1 MKNILKKVL
10 IAGVLVA
17 FGAFFYFKV
26 HPEIST
32 FLGKTNFLGA
42 SGETKKTEDDE
53 AKKMEPS
60 AKNRLSGD
68 SSAKKSESN
77 QSVASDKKDLP
88 QSSSTTQPK
97 TTTGTLPA
105 SKPVPWIKGE
115 PGPSLRAQIEQGRSV
130 ADILKNVD
138 LSIPQVRARVVAE
151 MSSLDERQQKAVLD
165 KAAQLNIPVRI
176 EGPGHKVSL
185 LYDFLGDK
193 PVYRTTLNINA
204 AISTGANLL
213 NAAPYGLDG
222 TGMTVG
228 LWDEARARIDH
239 VELAG
244 KVTIMDGVTANS
256 DHSTHCAGTIAG
268 KGVDAKA
275 KGMGIGT
282 RINSFDWNS
291 DYAEMT
297 ANAAV
302 TATQTNML
310 SISSHSYGMGLTNVA
325 SIYNPYL
332 GVYEAEAVKTDGVAY
347 AAPYHLIFWAAGN
360 EQADYTTRG
369 GYQSITFNGL
379 AKNVITIGAA
389 DDAVTSGT
397 RNPAVGTLAYFSS
410 EGPCDDGRIKPDV
423 VGNGVSVYSCVAT
436 STNSYDGTYSGTS
449 MATPNASGS
458 AALLVQL
465 YKSNFRGQIPKA
477 STLKALMIHT
487 ADDVGRPGPDYQYG
501 WGYLNVKA
509 AADVI
514 LAHKGSL
521 AAPKIHEGSI
531 TSASKVQ
538 TNSFVWDGSSP
549 IRATL
554 VWTDPAGTA
563 RATDNSHSHVANL
576 VHDLD
581 LKITGPN
588 GFVTNLPYV
597 MPYVGT
603 WTTNSMTNNAVTG
616 TNKVDNVER
625 IDIPAP
631 TQPGTYTITVGMYG
645 TNALTQTN
653 QAYSL
658 IVTGGVNVEAN
669 PEPVVNLTAP
679 VGGALLLPG
688 ATYPITATATD
699 MAVGGASGQVSKVE
713 FFDGATPLG
722 EDTVAPYEFAWTP
735 TTSGSHV
742 ITAKATDNEGATAV
756 SSGANVTVL
765 IGNGKPTISSFSPAA
780 GIAGDSVTINGN
792 NLGVTSSVRFGSLA
806 ATFATNSVSQI
817 TATVPTGAVTAPI
830 TISSS
835 YGSETSSLNFSIL
848 PIVFREDF
856 SSITLGDSTSSFGS
870 LLAWGGNTNF
880 PSANLVKVYQAGGVV
895 KLGSGSAAGSI
906 TSRGINLAGNGG
918 AFTVSFNVKG
928 WSTVEG
934 SIKVTAGLQS
944 QTVTYAATMSD
955 AYETKTLNFTGGTS
969 ATTIRIETTSKRA
982 FIDDVVVTATV
993 PTSPPVITSPSSAG
1007 GIAGQTF
1014 SYQIAASNSP
1024 TSFGAS
1030 GLPAWASI
1038 NTTSGV
1044 ISGPNPTSG
1053 TNVVSI
1059 TASNSVGVG
1068 STNLTI
1074 TILPSGGGG
1083 GGSSFSGV
1091 LAGWDVSGQSSYG
1104 TSPLAASSA
1113 AVNTTVGSLTKGS
1126 GFAAGGTASSRAW
1139 GYGSSTTAANT
1150 TNSGTA
1156 ISNSSFFTFT
1166 VKANDGYTLSL
1177 SSISAFNY
1185 RRSNNG
1191 AQSGL
1196 LQYQINSGS
1205 FVNIATVSFSSTSNS
1220 GASIGS
1226 TDLSFITQ
1234 LQGLPA
1240 SSTVTFRCVLF
1251 NTAGTGGTWYIY
1263 DKDNTP
1269 ANDFEVVGTVTSI
1282 NSSPSPSIV
1291 ISDSLAAVNTVYGTA
1306 SSNPSRFT
1314 VSGANLTE
1322 GITVTPPAG
1331 FEVSAGNTNGFAG
1344 KRSSIIVGSS
1354 GTLSNTPIYV
1364 RLAADTDVNTY
1375 SGDIVC
1381 SSAGASDVTVAT
1393 VASTVSPKNVSVSA
1407 DFLRKT
1413 YGNEDPELTYSASDA
1428 APFSGALERDAGENA
1443 GSYRIR
1449 RGQLTGGMNYNIL
1462 FTENDLEIV
1471 RKNLFITAN
1480 GITKSF
1486 GQTLSLGAGQTGFTA
1501 SGLQNNETIGSVTLT
1516 ASGGT
1521 GSLERGGPYILIP
1534 SGATGGTFSSQNY
1547 DLFYNPGLLSV
1558 APPTLEEWMSI
1569 AYPQLSNADRAP
1581 GADPDGDGISNLM
1594 EYFVGSDPTL
1604 PAGSSSS
1611 LVKITNGPSNTFS
1624 MTYQR
1629 AKGVTNV
1636 SSAVQATADLSN
1648 SSSWGTNGVQETVAD
1663 KGSSY
1668 EEVTA
1673 TVTNAPGATKMFMRL
1688 KVSQP

>member
-32 FLGKTNFLGA
+32 FLGKKNFLGA

-77 QSVASDKKDLP
+77 QTVVSDKKDLP

-115 PGPSLRAQIEQGRSV
+115 SGPSLRAQIEQGRSV

-332 GVYEAEAVKTDGVAY
+332 GVYEAEAVNTDGVAY

-521 AAPKIHEGSI
+521 AAPKILEGSI

-806 ATFATNSVSQI
+806 ATFAAISASQI

-830 TISSS
+830 TISNS
-835 YGSETSSLNFSIL
+835 YGSVTSSSNFSIL

-856 SSITLGDSTSSFGS
+856 SSITQGDSTSFFGS
-870 LLAWGGNTNF
+870 SVAWGGNTNF
-880 PSANLVKVYQAGGVV
+880 PSTKLVKVYQAGGVA
-895 KLGSGSAAGSI
+895 KLGSSSTAGSI
-906 TSRGINLAGNGG
+906 SSREVNLAENGG
-918 AFTVSFNVKG
+918 AFTVSFKVKG
-928 WSTVEG
+928 WNTVEG
-934 SIKVTAGLQS
+934 SIKVTAGAQS
-944 QTVTYAATMSD
+944 QTVTYAATMSGD
-955 AYETKTLNFTGGTS
+955 FESKTLNFTGGTS
-969 ATTIRIETTSKRA
+969 ATTIKIETTSKRA

-1007 GIAGQTF
+1007 GIAGQAF

-1044 ISGPNPTSG
+1044 ISGPNPTAG

-1091 LAGWDVSGQSSYG
+1091 LAGWDFSGYSGAGPSPQAPTTNDANVTIGGLTRGSAFG
-1104 TSPLAASSA
+1104 TSGSPAG
-1113 AVNTTVGSLTKGS
+1113 NTWGTTVSVTS
-1126 GFAAGGTASSRAW
+1126 PTSA
-1139 GYGSSTTAANT
+1139 TTAVTANSFITLSLKANT
-1150 TNSGTA
+1150 
-1156 ISNSSFFTFT
+1156 
-1166 VKANDGYTLSL
+1166 GYTLSL
-1177 SSISAFNY
+1177 GGISAYNV
-1185 RRSNNG
+1185 RRSASGPTTGQWQYSVNG
-1191 AQSGL
+1191 SSFTDIGTAITWGSTTTSAGNSQTAITLSGITALQSL
-1196 LQYQINSGS
+1196 
-1205 FVNIATVSFSSTSNS
+1205 SST
-1220 GASIGS
+1220 
-1226 TDLSFITQ
+1226 T
-1234 LQGLPA
+1234 
-1240 SSTVTFRCVLF
+1240 TVTFRCVLWGASA
-1251 NTAGTGGTWYIY
+1251 TTGTWYL
-1263 DKDNTP
+1263 NQFQTG
-1269 ANDFEVVGTVTSI
+1269 NDFEVVGTVTSI

-1480 GITKSF
+1480 VITKSF
-1486 GQTLSLGAGQTGFTA
+1486 GQTLFLGAGQTGFTA

-1521 GSLERGGPYILIP
+1521 GSLERGGPYILTP

-1569 AYPQLSNADRAP
+1569 AYPQLSSADRAP

>member
-1 MKNILKKVL
+1 MKNTLKKVL
-10 IAGVLVA
+10 LASLLVI
-17 FGAFFYFKV
+17 FGAFIYFRG
-26 HPEIST
+26 HPEVFSFIQNPKFFGVTS
-32 FLGKTNFLGA
+32 
-42 SGETKKTEDDE
+42 EIKKTKDDE

-68 SSAKKSESN
+68 SFAKKPESN
-77 QSVASDKKDLP
+77 QAPASDKNNLAASPSTAQP
-88 QSSSTTQPK
+88 QATA
-97 TTTGTLPA
+97 GILPA
-105 SKPVPWIKGE
+105 SKPVPRIKGVS
-115 PGPSLRAQIEQGRSV
+115 GPSLRAQVEQGRSI
-130 ADILKNVD
+130 AGILKNAD

-185 LYDFLGDK
+185 LYDFLGDE

-213 NAAPYGLDG
+213 NQAPYGLDG
-222 TGMTVG
+222 TGVTVG
-228 LWDEARARIDH
+228 LWDESRARTNH

-244 KVTIMDGVTANS
+244 KVTIMDGVSANS

-268 KGVDAKA
+268 KGVDVKA
-275 KGMGIGT
+275 KGMGIAT

-297 ANAAV
+297 AYAAV

-310 SISSHSYGMGLTNVA
+310 SISSHSYGVGLTNVA
-325 SIYNPYL
+325 SVYNPYL
-332 GVYEAEAVKTDGVAY
+332 GVYEAEAANTDEVAY

-369 GYQSITFNGL
+369 GYQSITFNAL

-521 AAPKIHEGSI
+521 AAPKILEGSI

-603 WTTNSMTNNAVTG
+603 WTTNSMTNNAVTA

-713 FFDGATPLG
+713 FFDGVTLLG
-722 EDTVAPYEFAWTP
+722 EDTVEPYELAWMP
-735 TTSGSHV
+735 TTSGAHI
-742 ITAKATDNEGATAV
+742 ITAKATDNQGATAV
-756 SSGANVTVL
+756 SPGVNVTVL
-765 IGNGKPTISSFSPAA
+765 VGDGKPTISSFSPAA

-806 ATFATNSVSQI
+806 ATFATNSASQI
-817 TATVPTGAVTAPI
+817 TATVPTSAVTAPI
-830 TISSS
+830 TISNS
-835 YGSETSSLNFSIL
+835 YGSVTSPSNFSIL

-856 SSITLGDSTSSFGS
+856 TSITTGNNTSTTGSSS
-870 LLAWGGNTNF
+870 LWAGNTNF
-880 PSANLVKVYQAGGVV
+880 PTVFNAWQSGGAVKIGSS
-895 KLGSGSAAGSI
+895 LLSGSIVSKA
-906 TSRGINLAGNGG
+906 INLAGNGG
-918 AFTVSFNVKG
+918 SFAVSFKVKG
-928 WSTVEG
+928 WTSVQPGE

-944 QTVTYAATMSD
+944 QTVTYAATMSGD
-955 AYETKTLNFTGGTS
+955 FESKTLNFTGGTS
-969 ATTIRIETTSKRA
+969 ATTIKIETTSKRA

-993 PTSPPVITSPSSAG
+993 ATSPPVITSASSAG
-1007 GIAGQTF
+1007 GIAGQAF
-1014 SYQIAASNSP
+1014 NYQIAASNSP

-1044 ISGPNPTSG
+1044 ISGPNPTAG

-1059 TASNSVGVG
+1059 TASNSVGLG

-1104 TSPLAASSA
+1104 TSPLAASSVA
-1113 AVNTTVGSLTKGS
+1113 INTTVGSLTKGS

-1139 GYGSSTTAANT
+1139 GYGTSTTAANT

-1205 FVNIATVSFSSTSNS
+1205 FVDIGTVNFSSTSS
-1220 GASIGS
+1220 AGASIGS
-1226 TDLSFITQ
+1226 TDLSTINR

-1251 NTAGTGGTWYIY
+1251 NTASTGGTWYIY
-1263 DKDNTP
+1263 DKDNTT

-1282 NSSPSPSIV
+1282 NPSPSPSIV
-1291 ISDSLAAVNTVYGTA
+1291 ISDSLAAVNTVFGTA

-1393 VASTVSPKNVSVSA
+1393 VASTVSPKTVSVSA

-1449 RGQLTGGMNYNIL
+1449 QGQLTGGINYNIL

-1521 GSLERGGPYILIP
+1521 GALDRGGPYTLMP
-1534 SGATGGTFSSQNY
+1534 TGATGGTFSSQNY
-1547 DLFYNPGLLSV
+1547 DVFYNPGILSV
-1558 APPTLEEWMSI
+1558 VAPTFDEWMSI
-1569 AYPQLSNADRAP
+1569 AYPQFSYSDRAP

-1594 EYFVGSDPTL
+1594 EYFLGSDPTQ
-1604 PAGSSSS
+1604 PAGSSGS
-1611 LVKITNGPSNTFS
+1611 LLKFTNGPSNTFS

-1636 SSAVQATADLSN
+1636 SSAVQATMDLSS

-1663 KGSSY
+1663 KDSSY

-1673 TVTNAPGATKMFMRL
+1673 TITNTPGGTKMFMRL
-1688 KVSQP
+1688 RVTQP

>member
-1 MKNILKKVL
+1 MKNTLKKVL
-10 IAGVLVA
+10 LASLLVI
-17 FGAFFYFKV
+17 FGAFIYFRG
-26 HPEIST
+26 HPEVFSFIQNPKFFGVTS
-32 FLGKTNFLGA
+32 
-42 SGETKKTEDDE
+42 EIKKTKDDE

-68 SSAKKSESN
+68 SFAKKPESN
-77 QSVASDKKDLP
+77 QAPASDKNNLAASPSTAQP
-88 QSSSTTQPK
+88 QATA
-97 TTTGTLPA
+97 GILPA
-105 SKPVPWIKGE
+105 SKPVPRIKGE

-222 TGMTVG
+222 TGVTVG
-228 LWDEARARIDH
+228 LWDESRARTNH

-244 KVTIMDGVTANS
+244 KVTIMDGVSANS

-268 KGVDAKA
+268 KGVDVKA
-275 KGMGIGT
+275 KGMGIAT

-297 ANAAV
+297 AYAAV

-310 SISSHSYGMGLTNVA
+310 SISSHSYGVGLTNVA
-325 SIYNPYL
+325 SVYNPYL
-332 GVYEAEAVKTDGVAY
+332 GVYEAEAANTDEVAY

-521 AAPKIHEGSI
+521 AAPKILEGSI

-817 TATVPTGAVTAPI
+817 TATVPTGGVTAPI

-1091 LAGWDVSGQSSYG
+1091 LAGWDFSGYSGAGPSPQAPTTNDANVTIGGLTRGSAFG
-1104 TSPLAASSA
+1104 TSGSPAG
-1113 AVNTTVGSLTKGS
+1113 NTWGTTVSVTS
-1126 GFAAGGTASSRAW
+1126 PTSA
-1139 GYGSSTTAANT
+1139 TTAVTANSFITLSLKANT
-1150 TNSGTA
+1150 
-1156 ISNSSFFTFT
+1156 
-1166 VKANDGYTLSL
+1166 GYTLSL
-1177 SSISAFNY
+1177 GGISAYNV
-1185 RRSNNG
+1185 RRSASGPTTGQWQYSVNG
-1191 AQSGL
+1191 SSFTDIGTAITWGSTTTSAGNSQTAITLSGITALQSL
-1196 LQYQINSGS
+1196 
-1205 FVNIATVSFSSTSNS
+1205 SST
-1220 GASIGS
+1220 
-1226 TDLSFITQ
+1226 T
-1234 LQGLPA
+1234 
-1240 SSTVTFRCVLF
+1240 TVTFRCVLWGASA
-1251 NTAGTGGTWYIY
+1251 TTGTWYL
-1263 DKDNTP
+1263 NQFQTG
-1269 ANDFEVVGTVTSI
+1269 NDFEVVGTVTSI

-1521 GSLERGGPYILIP
+1521 GSLERGGPYILTP